1 MVPKTFIKHCNHFYL
16 FNEFPKCTLNDLKMT
31 FGTTFLHI
39 TNFYFILEIFQIVVA
54 KQNPMSRVQFKDFF
68 GKIWNKVAIF

>member
-1 MVPKTFIKHCNHFYL
+1 
-16 FNEFPKCTLNDLKMT
+16 MT